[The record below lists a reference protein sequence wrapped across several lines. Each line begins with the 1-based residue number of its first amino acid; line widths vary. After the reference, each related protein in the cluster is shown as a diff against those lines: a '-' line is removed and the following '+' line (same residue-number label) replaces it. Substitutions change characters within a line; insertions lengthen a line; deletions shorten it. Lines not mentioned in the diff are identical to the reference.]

1 MVEAVIKYNAVSVIL
16 AHNHPSGK
24 LIPSE
29 SDIITTVSIIKV
41 LNSIDVNVVDHII
54 VADDKYMSMADEKL
68 IKNSI

>member
-1 MVEAVIKYNAVSVIL
+1 MHTIILRENLFAEDKLTALMVT
-16 AHNHPSGK
+16 
-24 LIPSE
+24 PSE